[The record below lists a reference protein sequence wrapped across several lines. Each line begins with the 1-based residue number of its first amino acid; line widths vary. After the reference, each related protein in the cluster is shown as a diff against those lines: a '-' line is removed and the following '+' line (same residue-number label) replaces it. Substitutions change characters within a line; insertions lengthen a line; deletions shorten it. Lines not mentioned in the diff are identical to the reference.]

1 MRSGEQL
8 WCQMMILLLNL
19 FLVLE
24 WSLPKTYT
32 LKINI
37 IKGEKS
43 SKYPVIHFFFCI

>member
-1 MRSGEQL
+1 MSDDDPTLES
-8 WCQMMILLLNL
+8 

-43 SKYPVIHFFFCI
+43 SKYIFLNIFFCI